1 MRGADVLEVND
12 LVVRYG
18 HGPRAVHAVDGVSLT
33 VPRGGVVGVVGE
45 SGSGKST
52 LARAIVGMAPVHA
65 GTIAVD
71 DHDMTRRGRTGA
83 RARAS
88 MVQMVFQDPYSSLN
102 PRMRVGEA
110 IAEVLAVHSAV
121 PASGRAEAVRELLEL
136 VRLDPDVARQ
146 HPRQISGGMRQ
157 RVAIARVLA
166 VRPRLIVADEITS
179 ALDASVQ
186 GVVLNLM
193 RELQT
198 ELGLSMLFISHNLAA
213 VRYMAQEVVVMHRG
227 KVVEHGPTEQ
237 VVATPGHP
245 YTQGLISALPRI
257 EDAGR
262 DVLLG
267 DGLHAP

>member
-1 MRGADVLEVND
+1 MRSSDVLEVND

-18 HGPRAVHAVDGVSLT
+18 HGPRAVRAVDGVSLT

-65 GTIAVD
+65 GTIAID
-71 DHDMTRRGRTGA
+71 DEDLTRPGRSGA
-83 RARAS
+83 RARAA

-110 IAEVLAVHSAV
+110 IAEVLAVHSPV
-121 PASGRAEAVRELLEL
+121 PAARRGGAVRELLQL
-136 VRLDPDVARQ
+136 VHLDPEVAGQ
-146 HPRQISGGMRQ
+146 YPRQISGGMRQ
-157 RVAIARVLA
+157 RVAVARALA

-193 RELQT
+193 RELQAD
-198 ELGLSMLFISHNLAA
+198 LGLSMLFISHNLAA
-213 VRYMAQEVVVMHRG
+213 VRYMAQEVVVMHHGR
-227 KVVEHGPTEQ
+227 VVEHGSTEQ
-237 VVATPGHP
+237 VVGAPRHP
-245 YTQGLISALPRI
+245 YTQGLIAALPRI

-267 DGLHAP
+267 A